1 MGAEYGRVEGRK
13 KELGRARVRNGED
26 GPYILGGAGGR

>member
-1 MGAEYGRVEGRK
+1 MGGWKRRK
-13 KELGRARVRNGED
+13 KELGRERVRNSED